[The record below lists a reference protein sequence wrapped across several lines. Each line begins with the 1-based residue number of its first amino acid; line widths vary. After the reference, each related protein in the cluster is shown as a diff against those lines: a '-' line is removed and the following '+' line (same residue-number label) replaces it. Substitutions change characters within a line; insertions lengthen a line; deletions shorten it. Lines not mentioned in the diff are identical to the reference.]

1 MTNCNNINHSF
12 IHYIAPTLCGIK
24 PANLFMLSKN
34 DVSPLS
40 IMRWKHRL
48 NNQNLKMESIKNE
61 SDRIMIFSY
70 DLVWIRQIL
79 SDVLV
84 QAYLLGKGYS
94 NPLDTTGTLKELFFR
109 LSKQNGFPHEV
120 GIFLGYPFE
129 DVIAFEK
136 NQGHNCK
143 YCGYWKSY
151 CNPEQAKKSC
161 SQYKQCSQMCKQWF
175 EEGFSIPQIIKKFK
189 EAVDTAA

>member
-1 MTNCNNINHSF
+1 MANFFNSDQSF
-12 IHYIAPTLCGIK
+12 IHYLAPTLCGIK
-24 PANLFMLSKN
+24 PANLFTLAKN
-34 DVSPLS
+34 DISLIS
-40 IMRWKHRL
+40 IEEWKHRIS
-48 NNQNLKMESIKNE
+48 NQNLKLKSIKIS
-61 SDRIMIFSY
+61 SDRIMVFSY

-84 QAYLLGKGYS
+84 QAYLIGKGYS
-94 NPLDTTGTLKELFFR
+94 NPLDTTRTLKELFVR

-129 DVIAFEK
+129 DVIAFEE

-151 CNPEQAKKSC
+151 CNPEEAKKSC
-161 SQYKQCSQMCKQWF
+161 SQYKECSQLCKQWF
-175 EEGFSIPQIIKKFK
+175 EEGLTVPQIIRRFK
-189 EAVDTAA
+189 ARCA